1 MARHVKPSDIL
12 DVIKELTE
20 CDMEADDF
28 EPLKLCR
35 FLPIRRSP
43 TITTYG
49 SVDER
54 FLIIDDDRVQVHPEE
69 PVLDFMPEDVC
80 RLRGFFSAL
89 GLEERFVSR
98 QLESVTYPVS
108 NAQESAVLT
117 SELRQK
123 SEALYRYVHCLLGTR
138 HLANKRPT
146 KHCTPLRE
154 QTLCPSPRR
163 NSTNLLSGSSLHGH
177 GLSPTFQAR
186 GLASVPSVVGERAS
200 RTAAC

>member
-1 MARHVKPSDIL
+1 ML
-12 DVIKELTE
+12 DVIKELIE

-98 QLESVTYPVS
+98 QLEPVMYPVS
-108 NAQESAVLT
+108 NTQESADLT

-123 SEALYRYVHCLLGTR
+123 GEALYRYVHCLLGTR
-138 HLANKRPT
+138 YLAYRRPI

-154 QTLCPSPRR
+154 QRLYHSPQS

-177 GLSPTFQAR
+177 GLSPTFHAR
-186 GLASVPSVVGERAS
+186 GLASEPSLVGDRAS
-200 RTAAC
+200 GTAAC